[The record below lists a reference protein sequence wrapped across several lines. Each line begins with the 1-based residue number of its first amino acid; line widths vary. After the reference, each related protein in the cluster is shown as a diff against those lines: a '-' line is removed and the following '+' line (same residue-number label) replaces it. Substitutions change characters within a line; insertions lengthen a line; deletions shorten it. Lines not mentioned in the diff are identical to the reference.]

1 MVAIWLRRGKV
12 LRKIE
17 KLILLISLIVLVA
30 LLAGCTQ
37 VNEPIDSSS
46 TGFWNTVFV
55 YPLSVVLTFIA
66 DLFSGSYG
74 WAIII
79 VTMVVRL
86 LLVPLNVKQLKS
98 TKAMQEIQ
106 PLIKAIQEKYSSKDA
121 KTQQKL
127 QEEQMALFQKHG
139 VNPIAGCLPIF
150 LTLMF

>member
-1 MVAIWLRRGKV
+1 M
-12 LRKIE
+12 RKNK
-17 KLILLISLIVLVA
+17 KLILLISLILLVT

-55 YPLSVVLTFIA
+55 YPLSVAITYIA
-66 DLFSGSYG
+66 NIFSGSYG

-98 TKAMQEIQ
+98 SKAMQEIQ
-106 PLIKAIQEKYSSKDA
+106 PDRKSTRLNSS
-121 KTQQKL
+121 
-127 QEEQMALFQKHG
+127 H
-139 VNPIAGCLPIF
+139 
-150 LTLMF
+150 